1 MLSERMQGVDVGGDS
16 VIREVSRHNPPQPLT
31 LLCNRVMPPAPQLIT
46 DVPQRCAHAITL
58 AIPAQQESAIASLCA
73 YVRESEKVEGLR
85 PSLAPPGSTLGSVF
99 AKLDQTGFLRVEGQ
113 RKLRQPGLHVRAK
126 AFGVIDVL
134 ETDNESSSGRESHPS
149 ALTEP
154 DVKLAPHPAPTL
166 QPPVARRAA
175 TGRTDWGPV
184 ARCFPANASM
194 LVPVA

>member
-16 VIREVSRHNPPQPLT
+16 VIREVSRHNPTQPLT

-99 AKLDQTGFLRVEGQ
+99 AKLDQTGFLRVEGASCPSWVI
-113 RKLRQPGLHVRAK
+113 RVIPAIPACPVRPK
-126 AFGVIDVL
+126 
-134 ETDNESSSGRESHPS
+134 SGRS
-149 ALTEP
+149 
-154 DVKLAPHPAPTL
+154 
-166 QPPVARRAA
+166 
-175 TGRTDWGPV
+175 
-184 ARCFPANASM
+184 ANARGYEYT
-194 LVPVA
+194 LAYLR

>member
-1 MLSERMQGVDVGGDS
+1 MQGVDVGGDS

-134 ETDNESSSGRESHPS
+134 ETDN
-149 ALTEP
+149 
-154 DVKLAPHPAPTL
+154 DVVRVADDHYLAPSLAPSPALCPEVEDVVEVDVR
-166 QPPVARRAA
+166 QER
-175 TGRTDWGPV
+175 
-184 ARCFPANASM
+184 
-194 LVPVA
+194 